1 MPDCAL
7 TLTTIN
13 PPTAAVRQLAEGA
26 FSRGIPFIVAGD
38 TKSPPDFS
46 VEGCEF
52 LPVDEQ
58 NRRFPV
64 LGKVLPVRHYCRKNM
79 AYLAAAR
86 LGVDWIQE
94 TDDDN
99 LPMEAFFGAMPVV
112 QEVEVAESQAPWLNV
127 YAMFSREMIWPRG
140 YPLQAL
146 HASNSYSTV
155 KRESACYI
163 LQGLAD
169 ENPDVDAVYRMTRPL
184 PVRFERRMPVML
196 APGTWC
202 PFNSQNTVFRRE
214 VFPLLYLPSMC
225 SFRMTD
231 IWRSMVAQRC
241 LWELGAGVIFHQA
254 TVVQDRNEHDLLKD
268 FEDEI
273 PGYLQNERIRTI
285 LEQLKLDA
293 ADQCRN
299 LRLCYE
305 ALVSAGIIPTA
316 ELTIVDAWIEE
327 LRYV

>member
-1 MPDCAL
+1 MPHCAL

-13 PPTAAVRQLAEGA
+13 SPTGAVRKLAEGA
-26 FSRGIPFIVAGD
+26 VKRGLPFIVAGD
-38 TKSPPDFS
+38 TKSPPEFS
-46 VEGCEF
+46 VAGCEF
-52 LPVDEQ
+52 LAVEEQ
-58 NRRFPV
+58 NRRFPE

-86 LGVDWIQE
+86 LGVQWIQE

-99 LPMEAFFGAMPVV
+99 LPMETFFDAPRAT
-112 QEVEVAESQAPWLNV
+112 QEVELAKSQEPWLNV
-127 YAMFSREMIWPRG
+127 YGLFSREVIWPRG

-146 HASNSYSTV
+146 HAANSYSAA
-155 KRESACYI
+155 KREAPCYI

-184 PVRFERRMPVML
+184 PVRFERRLPVML

-202 PFNSQNTVFRRE
+202 PFNSQNTIFRRE
-214 VFPLLYLPSMC
+214 VFPLLYLPSKC

-231 IWRSMVAQRC
+231 IWRSFVAQRC
-241 LWELGAGVIFHQA
+241 LWELDAGVIFHQA
-254 TVVQDRNEHDLLKD
+254 TVVQDRNEHDLLQD

-285 LEQLKLDA
+285 LEQVRLDA
-293 ADQCRN
+293 VDQSRN

-305 ALVSAGIIPTA
+305 ALVKAGIFPA
-316 ELTIVDAWIEE
+316 EELPIVDAWLAE
-327 LRYV
+327 LGRA

>member
-1 MPDCAL
+1 MSNCAL

-13 PPTAAVRQLAEGA
+13 SPTAAVRKLAEGA
-26 FSRGIPFIVAGD
+26 VKGGLPFIVAGD
-38 TKSPPDFS
+38 TKSPCKFAVD
-46 VEGCEF
+46 GCEF
-52 LPVDEQ
+52 LSIDEQ

-86 LGVDWIQE
+86 LGVEWIQE

-99 LPMEAFFGAMPVV
+99 LPMEAFFGAIPAA
-112 QEVEVAESQAPWLNV
+112 QEVEVAESHAPWLNV
-127 YAMFSREMIWPRG
+127 YALFSREMIWPRG

-146 HASNSYSTV
+146 HSARSYSSE
-155 KRESACYI
+155 KRNAPSYI

-184 PVRFERRMPVML
+184 PVRFESRMPVML

-202 PFNSQNTVFRRE
+202 PFNSQNTIFRRE
-214 VFPLLYLPSMC
+214 VFPLLYLPSKC

-231 IWRSMVAQRC
+231 IWRSFVAQRC
-241 LWELGAGVIFHQA
+241 LWEMGAGVIFHQA

-285 LEQLKLDA
+285 LEQLNLDA

-305 ALVSAGIIPTA
+305 ALVKTGILPGE
-316 ELTIVDAWIEE
+316 ELPIVDAWIEE
-327 LRYV
+327 VGHE